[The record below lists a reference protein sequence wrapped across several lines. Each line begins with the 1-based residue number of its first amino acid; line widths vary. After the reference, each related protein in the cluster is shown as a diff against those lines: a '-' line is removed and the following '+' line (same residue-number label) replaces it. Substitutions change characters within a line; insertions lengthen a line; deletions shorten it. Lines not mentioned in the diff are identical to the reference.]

1 MTVPEMILMFTKFV
15 MLDIESYV
23 SGHYLN
29 LSTTWESIVY
39 AYDNI
44 FSVSTG
50 LQNDLK
56 NIMKAIENGLHE
68 IHEPLLSAG
77 ASSSDSATSL
87 NIQKGADLIK
97 ELHIQKSM
105 KKKPFAKITVVS
117 VDSPAQQAVSGF
129 VWIYTKYS
137 SHFNPVIS

>member
-1 MTVPEMILMFTKFV
+1 
-15 MLDIESYV
+15 
-23 SGHYLN
+23 
-29 LSTTWESIVY
+29 
-39 AYDNI
+39 
-44 FSVSTG
+44 
-50 LQNDLK
+50 
-56 NIMKAIENGLHE
+56 MKAIENGLHE

-117 VDSPAQQAVSGF
+117 VDSPAQQAGLIVGDVITEFGSLHFDNFTSLHQIGQIVSNSVGKN
-129 VWIYTKYS
+129 VVVVVLRHGAPMKLNLVPQKWHLIRTQ
-137 SHFNPVIS
+137 